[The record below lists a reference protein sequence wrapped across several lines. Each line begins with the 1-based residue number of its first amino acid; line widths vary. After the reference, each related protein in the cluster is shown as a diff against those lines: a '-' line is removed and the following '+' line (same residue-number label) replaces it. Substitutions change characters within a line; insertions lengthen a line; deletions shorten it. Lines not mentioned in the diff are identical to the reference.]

1 MSHGSAQWCHLAN
14 TMDTL
19 RAAVIK
25 QLNLQKVIQTPFGC
39 RLVKPE
45 AQACILAPPGEYDWM
60 YWMYLQLNYLQT
72 EYSSNSTT
80 LNAST
85 SSMIKYSNE
94 YLISRNIA
102 HFSEKNVIFKAAQTF
117 SKDDWFGL
125 VLCNVYFHYISHDF
139 GVGMSHRKDV
149 QN

>member
-45 AQACILAPPGEYDWM
+45 AHFNIEFNISCILAPPGEYD
-60 YWMYLQLNYLQT
+60 
-72 EYSSNSTT
+72 
-80 LNAST
+80 
-85 SSMIKYSNE
+85 
-94 YLISRNIA
+94 
-102 HFSEKNVIFKAAQTF
+102 
-117 SKDDWFGL
+117 
-125 VLCNVYFHYISHDF
+125 
-139 GVGMSHRKDV
+139 
-149 QN
+149 